1 MAEIAF
7 ILPSVLATAWMTLFL
22 KSRLAFRAYS
32 IVAIPVI
39 SVLIVY
45 IFFSVVFTPLEVGPF
60 FGVTSIFSLLPALV
74 ICMGLGARKINF
86 PKR

>member
-45 IFFSVVFTPLEVGPF
+45 IFFSVVFTPLEVGP
-60 FGVTSIFSLLPALV
+60 SLA
-74 ICMGLGARKINF
+74 
-86 PKR
+86 